1 MGKYTEGKKR
11 PIIIMIGTEEKK
23 KEIFKNLYK
32 LRRSADNIT
41 IIHDLTMQQREE
53 LHELIKE
60 DKNKE
65 ECVQSGKFIYRV
77 RGPPWGWYMKK
88 IAKSSEEGKVQ
99 GKK

>member
-23 KEIFKNLYK
+23 KEIFKN

-77 RGPPWGWYMKK
+77 RCPPSGWYMKK